1 MWPKKLKLKLRQ
13 QEEALSSLN
22 KILETKDSAKVERE
36 LVQKNAQ
43 LMEQLE
49 ICKKQVIK
57 MKVQTPGMEMRKKM
71 TSRLQAKNP
80 SAF

>member
-1 MWPKKLKLKLRQ
+1 MKQ
-13 QEEALSSLN
+13 QEETISALN
-22 KILETKDSAKVERE
+22 KILDSKDSAKVERE

-57 MKVQTPGMEMRKKM
+57 LKLQGPAKDLQKRM
-71 TSRLQAKNP
+71 TSR
-80 SAF
+80 F